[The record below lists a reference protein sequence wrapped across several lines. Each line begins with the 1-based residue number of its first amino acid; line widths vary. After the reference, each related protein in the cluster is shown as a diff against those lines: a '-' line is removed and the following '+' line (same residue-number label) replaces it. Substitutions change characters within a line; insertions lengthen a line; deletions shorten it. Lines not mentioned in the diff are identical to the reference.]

1 VVVERTG
8 LPGRFVIQ
16 LLWKW
21 ERPKSDTTQ
30 EPENLEL
37 SDSPF
42 VALEEKA
49 GLKLEATRGPVE
61 VLVIDSVERP
71 SEN

>member
-1 VVVERTG
+1 M
-8 LPGRFVIQ
+8 IQ

-21 ERPKSDTTQ
+21 ERPKSDTSQ
-30 EPENLEL
+30 EPVNLEL

-42 VALEEKA
+42 VALEENA
-49 GLKLEATRGPVE
+49 GLKLEATKGTVE
-61 VLVIDSVERP
+61 VLVIDSVEKP